1 MTSHRSRPR
10 LLQSILVCS
19 LFATAGCE
27 TTSDATPPIPLPV
40 IVGDWRL
47 VQFGEEAPASLPAE
61 QDQRPTLVIDEA
73 GKVNGFAGVNRYG
86 SELSADELAEGM
98 FFLGTIVS
106 TRMAGPREAMD
117 LETRFLRTL
126 GEASTFRVDGE
137 VLVLETGGE
146 SLLRFTRTGGD

>member
-1 MTSHRSRPR
+1 MTSHRARR
-10 LLQSILVCS
+10 LLLHSILAGS

-27 TTSDATPPIPLPV
+27 TASDAPPPIPFAV

-47 VQFGEEAPASLPAE
+47 AQFGEEDAASLPAE
-61 QDQRPTLVIDEA
+61 PERRPTLVVDEA

-86 SELSADELAEGM
+86 GSLSAEALAEGA
-98 FFLGTIVS
+98 FFLGPIVS

-137 VLVLETGGE
+137 VLVLEAGGE

>member
-1 MTSHRSRPR
+1 MTSHRVRP
-10 LLQSILVCS
+10 LLLHSILACS

-27 TTSDATPPIPLPV
+27 TASDAPPPIPLAV

-47 VQFGEEAPASLPAE
+47 AQFGEEAPASLPAE

-86 SELSADELAEGM
+86 GSLSAEALAEGV
-98 FFLGTIVS
+98 FFLGPIVS

-126 GEASTFRVDGE
+126 EEASSFRVLDDE
-137 VLVLETGGE
+137 LVLEAGGK
-146 SLLRFTRTGGD
+146 SLLRFTRTGGN